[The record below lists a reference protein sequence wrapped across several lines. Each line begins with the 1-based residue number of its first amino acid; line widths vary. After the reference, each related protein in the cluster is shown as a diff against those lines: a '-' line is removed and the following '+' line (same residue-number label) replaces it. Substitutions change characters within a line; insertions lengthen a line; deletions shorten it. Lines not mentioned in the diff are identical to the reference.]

1 MLSAVKTLCVP
12 AVVAAVLA
20 LALATTASAAPN
32 RLSKAQWNAYLKA
45 YNAYAAQTPKT
56 VARFRFCRSS
66 TKYSRDL
73 SLFGQCLGTAP
84 AREIAV
90 TNGLFNTLHGL
101 SGKVG
106 GNCAKA
112 LSAYAGAV
120 FFWKSS
126 VVGVDRA
133 VKLKTANVA
142 TVQGQAGSAVLSAQR
157 VSTNATAFAKACKP
171 LG

>member
-1 MLSAVKTLCVP
+1 MRLRSLLLVCVVLGLAYASA
-12 AVVAAVLA
+12 
-20 LALATTASAAPN
+20 ATAAPN
-32 RLSKAQWNAYLKA
+32 RLSKAQWSAYLKS
-45 YNAYAAQTPKT
+45 YNAYALQTPKT

-73 SLFGQCLGTAP
+73 SLFGQCLGTA
-84 AREIAV
+84 ATREIAV
-90 TNGLFNTLHGL
+90 TNTLFNTLHGL
-101 SGKVG
+101 SGKTSSG
-106 GNCAKA
+106 GKCAKA
-112 LSAYAGAV
+112 LNAYAGAT

-133 VKLKTANVA
+133 VKLKTASVA
-142 TVQGQAGSAVLSAQR
+142 TVEGQAASAVLSAQR